1 MLTTKA
7 LIIAAGRGERLQSN
21 GKKNIPK
28 PLRKVGGLPLIK
40 RIILD
45 AKKAGISEFVVVVG
59 YQKDKII
66 QAVRKYN
73 LGVKLDFVENPEWQ
87 KSNGL
92 SVLAAKSHL
101 RENFVLLMS
110 DHIFDSQTLAD
121 FRRID
126 LGEKKAIL
134 AVDYKLKTIFD
145 TEDAT
150 KVDVENGFVKR
161 IGKSLGNYNAVDT
174 GMFLLTPGIFDVLGD
189 LRKKGDVSLSDA
201 IQCMASRDE
210 MGTYNIGNAFWQDV
224 DTKPAL
230 KHAEKY
236 LLNSC
241 RKSTDGFISRH
252 LNRRISL
259 WISSLLMKT
268 NLSANHVTGL
278 TTFVGI
284 LSGVLVA
291 RGDYWGVVFGAFF
304 FQMASILDGCDGE
317 ISKLKHTRSRVGQW
331 LDTISDNLTYVF
343 FIIGVVLGSAKSG
356 NPYITITGALTI
368 FGLAMTIFVM
378 FIYLIRNTNSG
389 SLLAIQK
396 DFSDSKNESKIKKF
410 FRSIQFMIKRD
421 FFALLFFAMALAN
434 GLNVI
439 LWTCLI
445 GTNLTWMVLLNFK
458 LGLFKS
464 PTVSEKTT
472 DIVSSGE

>member
-7 LIIAAGRGERLQSN
+7 LIIAAGRGKRLQSN
-21 GKKNIPK
+21 GKNTPK

-59 YQKDKII
+59 YQKDEII
-66 QAVRKYN
+66 QAVKKYN
-73 LGVKLDFVENPEWQ
+73 LGVKLDFVENPEWE

-92 SVLAAKSHL
+92 SVLAAKSYL
-101 RENFVLLMS
+101 RENFILLMS

-121 FRRID
+121 FRRVN

-150 KVDVENGFVKR
+150 KVDVENGYVKK
-161 IGKSLGNYNAVDT
+161 IGKTLDKYNAVDT
-174 GMFLLTPGIFDVLGD
+174 GMFLLTPGIFDVLDD
-189 LRKKGDVSLSDA
+189 LQKKGDVSLSDA
-201 IQCMASRDE
+201 IQCMASRNE
-210 MGTYNIGNAFWQDV
+210 MGAHDIGGAFWQDV
-224 DTKPAL
+224 DTRPAL

-252 LNRRISL
+252 LNRHISL
-259 WISSLLMKT
+259 WVSSLLMKT

-278 TTFVGI
+278 TTLVGI
-284 LSGVLVA
+284 LSGVLAA
-291 RGDYWGVVFGAFF
+291 RGDYWGGVFGTFF

-317 ISKLKHTRSRVGQW
+317 ISKLKHTRSRLGQW

-356 NPYITITGALTI
+356 NPYIAVTGALTI
-368 FGLAMTIFVM
+368 FGLAMTMLVM
-378 FIYLIRNTNSG
+378 FIYLIRHTNSG

-396 DFSDSKNESKIKKF
+396 DFSASRNGSRIRKF
-410 FRSIQFMIKRD
+410 FKSIQFMIKRD
-421 FFALLFFAMALAN
+421 FFAMLFFVMALAN

-464 PTVSEKTT
+464 PAVSEKTP
-472 DIVSSGE
+472 DPASR